1 PMINTLLGVRVMLND
16 LDPGAAISEGNGLM
30 AVHVDKPE
38 MFVGMASMMI
48 PGFENLDLA
57 NQKEPVRIPPEMTYV
72 EGLDVFALMGKNAIG
87 LSFGEQ
93 HVKDLEGFMGAES
106 QDDGTLLSVSYDM
119 GKQMEIQAALAER
132 FLVES
137 DGEQSVVEEYSE
149 AVEQVYTDMLDRSR
163 INVRLNPDGL
173 HIDTDLT
180 FK

>member
-1 PMINTLLGVRVMLND
+1 MINNLLGVRVMLNEF
-16 LDPGAAISEGNGLM
+16 DPSADISEGNGLM

-38 MFVGMASMMI
+38 MFVGMASMMV

-72 EGLDVFALMGKNAIG
+72 EGLDVFALMGKSAIG

-93 HVKDLEGFMGAES
+93 HVKDLEGFMGAKS
-106 QDDGTLLSVSYDM
+106 QDDGTLFSISYDM
-119 GKQMEIQAALAER
+119 GKQMEIQTALAEQ
-132 FLVES
+132 FQMEP
-137 DGEQSVVEEYSE
+137 DGDQSAVHEYSA
-149 AVEQVYTDMLDRSR
+149 AVEKVYTDMLDRSQ
-163 INVRLNPDGL
+163 IDVRLNSSGL